1 MAKKNDISQE
11 AFEERMIKSLP
22 GDSSLIGKLFYY
34 HLNTVTWIRQLA
46 CRINFQTIYLVIK
59 ITYIFNAASVHCIA
73 P

>member
-34 HLNTVTWIRQLA
+34 HLNLDTPTGAQ
-46 CRINFQTIYLVIK
+46 NKFPNYLLS
-59 ITYIFNAASVHCIA
+59 Y
-73 P
+73 